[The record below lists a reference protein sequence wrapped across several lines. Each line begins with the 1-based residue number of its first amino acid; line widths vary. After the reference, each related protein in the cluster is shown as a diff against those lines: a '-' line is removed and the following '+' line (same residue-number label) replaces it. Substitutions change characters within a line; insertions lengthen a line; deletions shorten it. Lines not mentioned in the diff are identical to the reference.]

1 MATPV
6 DAVVIGLGPGGEF
19 VAGRLASAGLEVVA
33 IEDRLVGGECP
44 YWGCIPSK
52 AMTRS
57 ANVLA
62 EARRMPDLAGAVEA
76 HPDWSIVAGR
86 VREVTASWND
96 SAAVKR
102 LEGKG
107 CRVVHGVGTVT
118 GEGRVAVDGETYEA
132 GRAIVLNPGTAPVIP
147 PIDGLA
153 EVPYW
158 TSRDAIEADTLP
170 SSLIVLGGGA
180 VGVELAQV
188 FARFGCQVTVV
199 EAGPCLVALEEPEA
213 GRLLSD
219 VFGHDGI
226 RVASNAKAESV
237 GHDGSRFSVTLS
249 TGEALTGEALLVAT
263 GRGARLRGL
272 GLESVGVDASGRYL
286 EVDDHLRLG
295 DGMWAV
301 GDATGKGAFTHVS
314 MYQGAIA
321 ARDILGEEGPG
332 ADYRALPRVT
342 FTNPE
347 IGAVGMTE
355 KQARA
360 AGLAVRTGCTD
371 LPSSSRGYVFAE
383 GNDGFVK
390 VVEDAERG
398 VLVGAT
404 SAGPYGGEILGALAV
419 AVRAEVPVA
428 TLRHS
433 MWAYPTF
440 HRAIE
445 AALAALG
452 S

>member
-6 DAVVIGLGPGGEF
+6 DAVVVGLGPGGEL
-19 VAGRLASAGLEVVA
+19 VAGRLAAAGLEVVA
-33 IEDRLVGGECP
+33 IEDRHVGGECP

-52 AMTRS
+52 AMIRS
-57 ANVLA
+57 SDVLG
-62 EARRMPDLAGAVEA
+62 EARRAPDLAGAVDV
-76 HPDWSIVAGR
+76 HPDWNIVVDR
-86 VREVTASWND
+86 VREVTATWDD

-102 LEGKG
+102 LEDMG
-107 CRVVHGVGTVT
+107 CRVVHGRGTVV
-118 GEGRVAVDGETYEA
+118 GAGRVEVDGETYEA
-132 GRAIVLNPGTAPVIP
+132 RTAIVLNPGTTPSIP
-147 PIDGLA
+147 PIDGL
-153 EVPYW
+153 VDTPYW
-158 TSRDAIEADTLP
+158 TNREALEASRLP
-170 SSLIVLGGGA
+170 SSMVVLGGGA
-180 VGVELAQV
+180 VGVELAQAY
-188 FARFGCQVTVV
+188 ARFGCEVSVV
-199 EAGPCLVALEEPEA
+199 EAGPCLLALEEPEA

-226 RVASNAKAESV
+226 RVSSNAKAESV
-237 GHDGSRFSVTLS
+237 AHDGSVFSVTLS
-249 TGEALTGEALLVAT
+249 SGDTLTGEALLVAT
-263 GRGARLRGL
+263 GRTAQLRDL
-272 GLESVGVDASGRYL
+272 GLDSVGVDGSGRFL
-286 EVDDHLRLG
+286 DVDERLRLT
-295 DGMWAV
+295 DGIWAI

-314 MYQGAIA
+314 MYQAAIA

-342 FTNPE
+342 FTDPE

-355 KQARA
+355 KQARD
-360 AGLAVRTGCTD
+360 AGLNVRMGCTD
-371 LPSSSRGYVFAE
+371 LPSSSRGYVHGA

-390 VVEDAERG
+390 VVGDADRG

-404 SAGPYGGEILGALAV
+404 SAGPYGGEVLGALAV

-445 AALAALG
+445 AALTALD